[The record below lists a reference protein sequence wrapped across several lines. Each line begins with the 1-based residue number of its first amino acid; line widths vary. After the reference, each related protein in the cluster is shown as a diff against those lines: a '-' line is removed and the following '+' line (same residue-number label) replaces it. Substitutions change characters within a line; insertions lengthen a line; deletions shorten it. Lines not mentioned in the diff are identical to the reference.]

1 MPSAGPLGRGRLL
14 ASAGVAGEQLDDLLP
29 DSVEIGAQLH
39 QDLGGDALALANEA
53 EQDVL
58 GADVVVAELEGLSER
73 KLQDLLRPRSEGDVA
88 GRGLLPLTDDLLNL
102 LANSLERNP
111 EALQGLSGDTLT
123 LVDQAQED
131 VLGADVVVVEH
142 PGFFLS
148 QDDNPPRAV
157 GEPLE
162 HRLSLLRAVGQF
174 GVGPRPVLPHASPA
188 GRDSSFQL
196 PTSVRG
202 SPPRPWGK
210 PASTADNCSNP
221 MVRDD
226 VPAGQADTRHTCTP
240 MANGSCP
247 KQRVAPIH

>member
-1 MPSAGPLGRGRLL
+1 M
-14 ASAGVAGEQLDDLLP
+14 
-29 DSVEIGAQLH
+29 
-39 QDLGGDALALANEA
+39 
-53 EQDVL
+53 L

-73 KLQDLLRPRSEGDVA
+73 KLQDLLRPRGEGDVA

-202 SPPRPWGK
+202 SPPRSVGK
-210 PASTADNCSNP
+210 PAVRADNCSNP

-240 MANGSCP
+240 MANGTPSKAVHLAVSPLSTRNVLPLRTNLPCRGP
-247 KQRVAPIH
+247 RSSPLRANRLPSSNVGLSPSDVYVPHSSVRMA